1 MKIIN
6 EAGELDFEFTSALT
20 KMLGVKEEEIADIIE
35 KLSVDEL
42 TDLVDASVN
51 GDVQAV
57 KSIIGSETEGEDTGT
72 SSDEPE
78 PDNMFKNMLSSR
90 RSKFSKLKKSTKD
103 RILKKSKEIEIGED
117 IDPNVTFNIGDTVSV
132 KGEEATI
139 KIPSAPR
146 DTVGVMINGELKMV
160 DKKNVRT
167 LDEAVLGMTA
177 MPGLKPNNDLQRIR
191 ELAGMRDDT
200 SDFNAPEPAEFP
212 NQNPMTPPSMSDD
225 MDDVDGT
232 DDMGMDDMGMN
243 AMGMNAMGMDD
254 GDDMGMDHTSSIEM
268 PDMIDHHAEVMPTI
282 VTTMPSMDSGLEDAV
297 ALDNAISDIEGLIPN
312 VKISEYKTLVARL
325 KALVSM
331 AENAGKAALT
341 EGRKIT
347 INEED
352 KAKLTYQKMLGS
364 HNVNK
369 NGKFHRSFP
378 TEYDAEKYI
387 KKNQGKSHDELDEA
401 VEEST
406 FVCGDGKRFSNMK
419 DALDHVKRVHEKTGN
434 FISVEE
440 KSDKTRGKTDEDHIT
455 PKSSPTSS
463 PKVEQP
469 ASMDK
474 RDDVTRVSLMDY
486 VREIKEND
494 EMETIGANRD
504 MALKA
509 FQAKMGPGSTPQK
522 ANQAFDAAVAA
533 GTVQN
538 KNGKFQ
544 MPPMTDTDF
553 DKSIVKP
560 AIAAAKPT
568 NPATQRST
576 SSNNQPEQTSNAEPG
591 QSAGRQPIQPRK

>member
-1 MKIIN
+1 MKIMN
-6 EAGELDFEFTSALT
+6 EAGDMDFEFTSALT
-20 KMLGVKEEEIADIIE
+20 KLLGVKEDDVADIIE
-35 KLSVDEL
+35 KLSIDEL
-42 TDLVDASVN
+42 TDLVDACVN
-51 GDVQAV
+51 GDSKAA
-57 KSIIGSETEGEDTGT
+57 KAIIGSETESEDDELNA
-72 SSDEPE
+72 SDDER
-78 PDNMFKNMLSSR
+78 DGMFNHMLSR
-90 RSKFSKLKKSTKD
+90 NKLRNINKSTKD
-103 RILKKSKEIEIGED
+103 RILKKSKEIEIGEEV
-117 IDPNVTFNIGDTVSV
+117 DPAVTFNIGDTVSV
-132 KGEEATI
+132 NGEEATI

-167 LDEAVLGMTA
+167 LEEAVLGMTA

-191 ELAGMRDDT
+191 ELAGMRDEDA
-200 SDFNAPEPAEFP
+200 FNAPEPAEFP
-212 NQNPMTPPSMSDD
+212 NQLPMTPPMSDMHDD
-225 MDDVDGT
+225 MDD
-232 DDMGMDDMGMN
+232 MGGMGMN
-243 AMGMNAMGMDD
+243 DDAMGMDD
-254 GDDMGMDHTSSIEM
+254 GDDMGMDHTASMEM
-268 PDMIDHHAEVMPTI
+268 PDMIDHHDDVIPVTPS

-341 EGRKIT
+341 EGRKVSVKEEV
-347 INEED
+347 EED
-352 KAKLTYQKMLGS
+352 KDYKSMSRDEKMQY
-364 HNVNK
+364 HRREMNAAD
-369 NGKFHRSFP
+369 GKFAGAYQHHKDQLSRF
-378 TEYDAEKYI
+378 
-387 KKNQGKSHDELDEA
+387 KKPVKEDNNG
-401 VEEST
+401 ST
-406 FVCGDGKRFSNMK
+406 FVCGDGKRFSNK
-419 DALDHVKRVHEKTGN
+419 EDAYSHANRVHIKTGN
-434 FISVEE
+434 IISVVE
-440 KSDKTRGKTDEDHIT
+440 KPVSKNRKTDEDKIT
-455 PKSSPTSS
+455 PKSEPALS

-474 RDDVTRVSLMDY
+474 STDVTRKTLMDY
-486 VREIKEND
+486 VREND

-504 MALKA
+504 MALKS

-544 MPPMTDTDF
+544 MTPMSDTDF
-553 DKSIVKP
+553 DKSVVKP
-560 AIAAAKPT
+560 AIAAAAKPA
-568 NPATQRST
+568 NPADQRST